1 MLLPSAL
8 LKSTLPVNV
17 IYVQACVHPL
27 CLCEAAAQPPCRR
40 PSLISKLLPGA
51 GTVADGAAVVL

>member
-8 LKSTLPVNV
+8 LKSKLPVNV
-17 IYVQACVHPL
+17 FQACVHPL